1 MTHYTHSRRAFIQGS
16 VGALALGALAACSN
30 GDSKDS
36 GSNKPAAKGSVHDA
50 HLPTS
55 MLTPVEESAHSCSI
69 AQSIGTRGISFH
81 CEGVGSR

>member
-1 MTHYTHSRRAFIQGS
+1 MR
-16 VGALALGALAACSN
+16 
-30 GDSKDS
+30 
-36 GSNKPAAKGSVHDA
+36 SVHDA